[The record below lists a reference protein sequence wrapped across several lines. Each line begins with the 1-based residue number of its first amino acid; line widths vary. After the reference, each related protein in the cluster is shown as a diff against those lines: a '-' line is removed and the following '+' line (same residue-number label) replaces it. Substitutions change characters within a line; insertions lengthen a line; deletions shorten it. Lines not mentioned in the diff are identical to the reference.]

1 MNKSAQPDEDAD
13 WSQATPG
20 VDYLCF
26 DLYMRMQNPRKIY
39 ITETSALT
47 PLDSVLTRDNET
59 NKSSNPSTYGNF
71 SKDCMIG
78 ATRFSVNSAD
88 GTENK
93 LKCIHSDGFLSDFCC
108 GNLILLRNRF
118 YGYFFIFSSSFYNMR
133 YFHIIFLYNFKNAS
147 KKITEAHF
155 FVNLGFLICCF
166 LQHLSSDCINGK
178 YLRALPTLT
187 TFEKVDQTFT
197 IA

>member
-1 MNKSAQPDEDAD
+1 MNKSAQPDEDVD

-26 DLYMRMQNPRKIY
+26 DL
-39 ITETSALT
+39 
-47 PLDSVLTRDNET
+47 
-59 NKSSNPSTYGNF
+59 KSSNPSTYGNF

-93 LKCIHSDGFLSDFCC
+93 LKWIHSDGFLSDFCC

-118 YGYFFIFSSSFYNMR
+118 YGYSFLLFHLHLTICVFMIF
-133 YFHIIFLYNFKNAS
+133 
-147 KKITEAHF
+147 KKLAHF
-155 FVNLGFLICCF
+155 
-166 LQHLSSDCINGK
+166 S
-178 YLRALPTLT
+178 
-187 TFEKVDQTFT
+187 
-197 IA
+197 

>member
-78 ATRFSVNSAD
+78 ATRFSANSAD

-93 LKCIHSDGFLSDFCC
+93 LKWIHSDGFLSDFCC

-118 YGYFFIFSSSFYNMR
+118 NLLLQFAMKYFIRNTITFDFTLFA
-133 YFHIIFLYNFKNAS
+133 LYQ
-147 KKITEAHF
+147 
-155 FVNLGFLICCF
+155 L
-166 LQHLSSDCINGK
+166 
-178 YLRALPTLT
+178 YY
-187 TFEKVDQTFT
+187 
-197 IA
+197 

>member
-1 MNKSAQPDEDAD
+1 MNKSAQPDEDVD
-13 WSQATPG
+13 WSHATPG

-26 DLYMRMQNPRKIY
+26 DLYIRMQNPRKIY

-93 LKCIHSDGFLSDFCC
+93 LKCIHSDGFISDFCC

-118 YGYFFIFSSSFYNMR
+118 YGYSLFIVSSSFNNMR
-133 YFHIIFLYNFKNAS
+133 FYDF
-147 KKITEAHF
+147 
-155 FVNLGFLICCF
+155 
-166 LQHLSSDCINGK
+166 
-178 YLRALPTLT
+178 
-187 TFEKVDQTFT
+187 
-197 IA
+197 

>member
-20 VDYLCF
+20 VDCLCF

-71 SKDCMIG
+71 SKYCMIG

-93 LKCIHSDGFLSDFCC
+93 LKWIHSDGFLSDFCC

-133 YFHIIFLYNFKNAS
+133 FYDF
-147 KKITEAHF
+147 
-155 FVNLGFLICCF
+155 
-166 LQHLSSDCINGK
+166 
-178 YLRALPTLT
+178 
-187 TFEKVDQTFT
+187 
-197 IA
+197 

>member
-1 MNKSAQPDEDAD
+1 
-13 WSQATPG
+13 
-20 VDYLCF
+20 
-26 DLYMRMQNPRKIY
+26 MQNPRKIY
-39 ITETSALT
+39 IIETSALT

-93 LKCIHSDGFLSDFCC
+93 LKWIHSDGFLSNFCC

-118 YGYFFIFSSSFYNMR
+118 YGYSFLLFHLHLTICVFMIF
-133 YFHIIFLYNFKNAS
+133 
-147 KKITEAHF
+147 KKLAHF
-155 FVNLGFLICCF
+155 
-166 LQHLSSDCINGK
+166 S
-178 YLRALPTLT
+178 
-187 TFEKVDQTFT
+187 
-197 IA
+197 

>member
-1 MNKSAQPDEDAD
+1 MNKSAQPDEDVD

-47 PLDSVLTRDNET
+47 PLDSVLTWDNET
-59 NKSSNPSTYGNF
+59 NKNSNPSTYGNF

-93 LKCIHSDGFLSDFCC
+93 LKWIHSDGFLSDFC
-108 GNLILLRNRF
+108 LV
-118 YGYFFIFSSSFYNMR
+118 
-133 YFHIIFLYNFKNAS
+133 
-147 KKITEAHF
+147 T
-155 FVNLGFLICCF
+155 
-166 LQHLSSDCINGK
+166 
-178 YLRALPTLT
+178 
-187 TFEKVDQTFT
+187 
-197 IA
+197 

>member
-1 MNKSAQPDEDAD
+1 MNKSAQPDEDVD

-47 PLDSVLTRDNET
+47 SLDSVLTRDNET

-118 YGYFFIFSSSFYNMR
+118 NLLLQFAMKYFIRNTITFDFTLFA
-133 YFHIIFLYNFKNAS
+133 LYQ
-147 KKITEAHF
+147 
-155 FVNLGFLICCF
+155 LY
-166 LQHLSSDCINGK
+166 
-178 YLRALPTLT
+178 YLKC
-187 TFEKVDQTFT
+187 KVTPP
-197 IA
+197 IH

>member
-133 YFHIIFLYNFKNAS
+133 YFHIIFLYNFKTAS
-147 KKITEAHF
+147 KKITETHY

-178 YLRALPTLT
+178 YLWACPHPPP
-187 TFEKVDQTFT
+187 FI